1 MISSDRPLE
10 YRFAV
15 SKKLTPRSSARLTI
29 GVALSISTIHSS
41 VLPKDMVPKQIRET
55 CRPVDPSLVYCI
67 AIKEDSVIA
76 IAFKRSRNH
85 TTQSGNGD
93 SVFRSKSSGTSQQE
107 GSQSRTNER

>member
-15 SKKLTPRSSARLTI
+15 SKKLTPRSSARFTI
-29 GVALSISTIHSS
+29 GLALSISTIHSS

-55 CRPVDPSLVYCI
+55 CRPVEPSRVYCI
-67 AIKEDSVIA
+67 TTNEDSVIA
-76 IAFKRSRNH
+76 IAFKRSINH

-93 SVFRSKSSGTSQQE
+93 SAFRSKSSGKPQQK
-107 GSQSRTNER
+107 GSQNRTNER